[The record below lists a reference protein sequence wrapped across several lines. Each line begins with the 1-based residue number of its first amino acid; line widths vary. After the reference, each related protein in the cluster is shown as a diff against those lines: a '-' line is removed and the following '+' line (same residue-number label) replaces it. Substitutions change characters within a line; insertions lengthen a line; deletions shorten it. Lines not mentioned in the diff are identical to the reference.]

1 MKTWFLRI
9 LCILL
14 LFANSVSAN
23 TDNSVKVAMG
33 EVYKGLTL
41 ERDLKIIYK
50 AADIDV
56 EFIYLPNERAIQAA
70 VSGQYDALDLRVDT
84 LDEEETLIRI
94 DVPGFVMNVYLL
106 SINDDFYQGVD
117 EVKDKTLVSTLGNR
131 YSDIVKVYKKR
142 HLVKSEKQAAL
153 MLTTG
158 RADLWLATYSAYL
171 KAKKEFPTIKIA
183 SPSVY
188 RKYLYHYVHVSKS
201 HLVEPLEE
209 SFKAFNRS
217 KSVDED

>member
-1 MKTWFLRI
+1 MREQFR
-9 LCILL
+9 
-14 LFANSVSAN
+14 
-23 TDNSVKVAMG
+23 
-33 EVYKGLTL
+33 
-41 ERDLKIIYK
+41 
-50 AADIDV
+50 
-56 EFIYLPNERAIQAA
+56 AA

>member
-1 MKTWFLRI
+1 MVPETTVI
-9 LCILL
+9 ML

-33 EVYKGLTL
+33 NIQRLNTRAGL
-41 ERDLKIIYK
+41 EDYYK

-117 EVKDKTLVSTLGNR
+117 EVKDKTLVS
-131 YSDIVKVYKKR
+131 
-142 HLVKSEKQAAL
+142 H
-153 MLTTG
+153 
-158 RADLWLATYSAYL
+158 
-171 KAKKEFPTIKIA
+171 
-183 SPSVY
+183 
-188 RKYLYHYVHVSKS
+188 
-201 HLVEPLEE
+201 
-209 SFKAFNRS
+209 
-217 KSVDED
+217 

>member
-94 DVPGFVMNVYLL
+94 DVP
-106 SINDDFYQGVD
+106 
-117 EVKDKTLVSTLGNR
+117 
-131 YSDIVKVYKKR
+131 
-142 HLVKSEKQAAL
+142 
-153 MLTTG
+153 
-158 RADLWLATYSAYL
+158 DL
-171 KAKKEFPTIKIA
+171 
-183 SPSVY
+183 
-188 RKYLYHYVHVSKS
+188 
-201 HLVEPLEE
+201 
-209 SFKAFNRS
+209 
-217 KSVDED
+217 